1 MNHLTGFYFEQEDN
15 MFSTTFKVINN
26 IRIELCHRAAE
37 ASHYKGWDDAFARKE
52 IKSVVFNEAVTFRK
66 KRETVILDAH
76 LQDLTESE
84 LVELGFR
91 EWSVD
96 TPGLWL
102 IPLFLKE
109 YLSQTMIVTDI
120 RGRTYAVA
128 DADTDTRFGVCA
140 WGFFHQKS
148 KDARRG

>member
-1 MNHLTGFYFEQEDN
+1 
-15 MFSTTFKVINN
+15 MFSSTFKVINN
-26 IRIELCHRAAE
+26 IRIEICHRAAE

-52 IKSVVFNEAVTFRK
+52 INNTVFNEANTFRK
-66 KRETVILDAH
+66 KRETIILDAH
-76 LQDLTESE
+76 LQDLSESE
-84 LVELGFR
+84 LIELGFR
-91 EWSVD
+91 EWSSD
-96 TPGLWL
+96 TSGLWL

-120 RGRTYAVA
+120 LGRTYTVS
-128 DADTDTRFGVCA
+128 DADTDTRAGVCA

>member
-1 MNHLTGFYFEQEDN
+1 
-15 MFSTTFKVINN
+15 MFSVTFKVINN
-26 IRIELCHRAAE
+26 IRTEICHRAAE
-37 ASHYKGWDDAFARKE
+37 AAHYKGWNDAFARKE
-52 IKSVVFNEAVTFRK
+52 IKSVVFNEADTFRK
-66 KRETVILDAH
+66 KRETIILDAH
-76 LQDLTESE
+76 LQDLTEFE
-84 LVELGFR
+84 LFELGFR
-91 EWSVD
+91 EWSAG

-128 DADTDTRFGVCA
+128 DADTDTRQGVCA

>member
-1 MNHLTGFYFEQEDN
+1 
-15 MFSTTFKVINN
+15 MFSNTFKVINN
-26 IRIELCHRAAE
+26 IRMELCDIAAQS
-37 ASHYKGWDDAFARKE
+37 AHYRGWDNEFSRKE
-52 IKSVVFNEAVTFRK
+52 IKNIVFNEADVLRK

-76 LQDLTESE
+76 LQDLSE
-84 LVELGFR
+84 PELIELGFR
-91 EWSVD
+91 EWSVK

-120 RGRTYAVA
+120 SGRTYAVA
-128 DADTDTRFGVCA
+128 DADTDTRLGVCA

-148 KDARRG
+148 KEARHG

>member
-1 MNHLTGFYFEQEDN
+1 
-15 MFSTTFKVINN
+15 MFSSTFKVINN
-26 IRIELCHRAAE
+26 IRIEICHRAAA

-52 IKSVVFNEAVTFRK
+52 IKNTVFNEANPFRK
-66 KRETVILDAH
+66 KRETIILDAH
-76 LQDLTESE
+76 LQDLSESE
-84 LVELGFR
+84 LIELGFR
-91 EWSVD
+91 EWSSD
-96 TPGLWL
+96 TSGLWL

-120 RGRTYAVA
+120 LGRTYTVS
-128 DADTDTRFGVCA
+128 DADTDTRAGVCA

>member
-1 MNHLTGFYFEQEDN
+1 
-15 MFSTTFKVINN
+15 MFSNTFKVINN
-26 IRIELCHRAAE
+26 IRIELCDIAAQS
-37 ASHYKGWDDAFARKE
+37 AHYRGWDNEFSRKE
-52 IKSVVFNEAVTFRK
+52 IKNIVFNEADVLRK

-76 LQDLTESE
+76 LQDLSE
-84 LVELGFR
+84 PELIELGFR
-91 EWSVD
+91 EWSVK

-120 RGRTYAVA
+120 SGRTYAVA
-128 DADTDTRFGVCA
+128 DADTDTRAAVCA